1 MEITK
6 ENVRERIGELK
17 GKIFSVSFTKKD
29 GSLRNMLC
37 RTGVKK
43 HLQGGELKYNPIDK
57 GLLTVWDLQ
66 KKGYRMVNLESLIS
80 IKIQGEVTEFEA

>member
-6 ENVRERIGELK
+6 ENVRERIQELK

-29 GSLRNMLC
+29 GSIRDMLC

-43 HLQGGELKYNPIDK
+43 HLRGGELKYNPIDK

-66 KKGYRMVNLESLIS
+66 KKGYRMVNLEALIS
-80 IKIQGEVTEFEA
+80 IKIQGEVTEFED